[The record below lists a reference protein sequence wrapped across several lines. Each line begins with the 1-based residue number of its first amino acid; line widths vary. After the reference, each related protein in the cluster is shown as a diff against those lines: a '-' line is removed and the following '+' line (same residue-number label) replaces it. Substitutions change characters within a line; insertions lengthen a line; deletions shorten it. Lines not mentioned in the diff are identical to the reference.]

1 MMGDTMDVQANLKS
15 AADELV
21 GRRLLILVPNSRKE
35 ITQYLQVVFK
45 AAKARWNWQISM
57 IGDNV
62 DQKPFDKLIFPEGKF
77 YPKANLLQIADWE
90 RDPAAVT
97 KTDKR
102 IHEAE
107 VALRRPAGRNILA
120 AAHSLGRAYS
130 VPLIYP
136 KVSKAMTRLLT
147 DNSQANAIFRRI
159 FHFTDE
165 VLDAANPDFVFIF
178 ERVTPFSN
186 VICAAAESRGIPCFV
201 HRRSKIRADYGFW
214 TTDSIMLN
222 TVAFEGA
229 KEKRRNKTPVSD
241 AAKAQIAAF
250 RDRPK
255 IIKYIALRWRDKAQM
270 NFVRW
275 LRNYARTVVREFIN
289 TFRGQDRSARE
300 PNWAR
305 VWRYYRGL
313 FLSYYQQRVFV
324 SFDEEAL
331 AKMKYVYFPMHKE
344 AELAQTFQAP
354 LWHDQ
359 RNTIRVLATLLPFGY
374 RLLVREHRLNYGRR
388 PTRYYRELHDMPNVS
403 VIDPFDSQFKYIT
416 NASLVVTE
424 NGSTGWEAL
433 LFGKRLLALSHNF
446 YDGAELGMKVMD
458 PDRLNAAILELL
470 SKPAVVDQQAHDYAL
485 GCMIDA
491 ETETTFSMAAE
502 STPAALDHLANLL
515 RPLLRHRANSERSAE
530 RVSKADVDVRSVAAH
545 RAGATTS

>member
-1 MMGDTMDVQANLKS
+1 M
-15 AADELV
+15 
-21 GRRLLILVPNSRKE
+21 
-35 ITQYLQVVFK
+35 
-45 AAKARWNWQISM
+45 
-57 IGDNV
+57 
-62 DQKPFDKLIFPEGKF
+62 
-77 YPKANLLQIADWE
+77 
-90 RDPAAVT
+90 
-97 KTDKR
+97 
-102 IHEAE
+102 
-107 VALRRPAGRNILA
+107 
-120 AAHSLGRAYS
+120 
-130 VPLIYP
+130 
-136 KVSKAMTRLLT
+136 
-147 DNSQANAIFRRI
+147 
-159 FHFTDE
+159 
-165 VLDAANPDFVFIF
+165 
-178 ERVTPFSN
+178 TPFN
-186 VICAAAESRGIPCFV
+186 NAVCAAAESRRIPCFV
-201 HRRSKIRADYGFW
+201 HRRSKIRHDCGYW

-222 TVAFEGA
+222 TVAIEGA
-229 KEKRRNKTPVSD
+229 KERRRNGAAVSD

-313 FLSYYQQRVFV
+313 FLSYYQQRSFV

-331 AKMKYVYFPMHKE
+331 AQMKYVYFPMHKE

-359 RNTIRVLATLLPFGY
+359 RNTIRVLATMLPFGY

-388 PTRYYRELHDMPNVS
+388 PTRYYRELHNIPNVA

-433 LFGKRLLALSHNF
+433 LFGRRLLTLSHAF
-446 YDGAELGMKVMD
+446 YDGAELGAKVLD
-458 PDRLNAAILELL
+458 PDRLNAAILDLL
-470 SKPAVVDQQAHDYAL
+470 SKPAVIDQQAHDYAL

-491 ETETTFSMAAE
+491 ETETTFPMAE
-502 STPAALDHLANLL
+502 EGTPAALDNLARLL
-515 RPLLRHRANSERSAE
+515 RPLVRPQAKLEQSVERIA
-530 RVSKADVDVRSVAAH
+530 KTNADVRSAAAH
-545 RAGATTS
+545 RTGASSAQIRDSRNSSGSSFGGAFALA

>member
-1 MMGDTMDVQANLKS
+1 MIDALDAHVGLKS
-15 AADELV
+15 AADELQ
-21 GRRLLILVPNSRKE
+21 GRRLLIMVPNSRKD
-35 ITQYLQVVFK
+35 ITKNLVSVFQ
-45 AAKARWNWQISM
+45 AAKVRWNWRISM

-62 DQKPFDKLIFPEGKF
+62 DQKPFDKLILPEGKF
-77 YPKANLLQIADWE
+77 YPKIKMLERADFE
-90 RDPAAVT
+90 RDPSAVAEV
-97 KTDKR
+97 DKR
-102 IHEAE
+102 VHQAE
-107 VALRRPAGRNILA
+107 VAQCRPIGRNILA
-120 AAHSLGRAYS
+120 AAHSVGRAYS

-136 KVSKAMTRLLT
+136 KVSKLVTGLLT
-147 DNSQANAIFRRI
+147 DNSQAYSIFRRL
-159 FHFTDE
+159 FHFADS
-165 VLDAANPDFVFIF
+165 VLDDADPDFVFVID
-178 ERVTPFSN
+178 RVTPFNSA
-186 VICAAAESRGIPCFV
+186 ICAAAESRGIPVFV
-201 HRRSKIRADYGFW
+201 RRPSKIRHDCGFW
-214 TTDSIMLN
+214 TTDGIMLN
-222 TVAFEGA
+222 TAAIEGA
-229 KEKRRNKTPVSD
+229 KIRRRNGAAVSD

-275 LRNYARTVVREFIN
+275 LRIYARTVLREFVN
-289 TFRGQDRSARE
+289 TFRGQDLSSRE

-313 FLSYYQQRVFV
+313 FLSYFQQRSFV
-324 SFDEEAL
+324 TIDEEAL

-359 RNTIRVLATLLPFGY
+359 RNTIRILASMLPFGY

-388 PTRYYRELHDMPNVS
+388 PTRYYRELRNIPNVA

-433 LFGKRLLALSHNF
+433 LFGRRLLTVSRAF
-446 YDGAELGMKVMD
+446 YDGAELGAKVLD
-458 PDRLNAAILELL
+458 PDRLNAAILDLL
-470 SKPAVVDQQAHDYAL
+470 SKPAVVDPQAHDYAL

-491 ETETTFSMAAE
+491 ETETTFPVTKE
-502 STPAALDHLANLL
+502 GTPAALDSLARLL
-515 RPLLRHRANSERSAE
+515 RPLVRPQAKLKQSMERTAKANS
-530 RVSKADVDVRSVAAH
+530 DVRSAAAH
-545 RAGATTS
+545 SSGASIA